1 MEEMHRAG
9 WGGRSPKLLCS
20 VQVSC
25 PPSTSRLQLLEPSHA
40 LQLGVLTEVLLRRHS
55 NGLVISSASRPPSL
69 LGRWRGLA
77 EFQPSYHWFGS
88 PGNQPPSVGAFQK
101 PIHRSSGVV
110 ERDTLGITT
119 DSPFTFTYE
128 IPRVLELLMKLQE
141 FQHCARKGDKDQI
154 YVSLYKSQHHSRPL
168 QSSLTWNSSSAF
180 CFLFFWSFVI
190 LMFQWRN
197 VLNVKNKP
205 VEELGENTFL
215 SSFGSVG
222 KTFASKNLKKCQTQ
236 I

>member
-1 MEEMHRAG
+1 MLLTDRLYIGGSYGPLLDLDDFLEWLPVLRKTVYLLDFWLFIKRIQVRNSQMEEMHRAG

-141 FQHCARKGDKDQI
+141 F
-154 YVSLYKSQHHSRPL
+154 
-168 QSSLTWNSSSAF
+168 
-180 CFLFFWSFVI
+180 
-190 LMFQWRN
+190 
-197 VLNVKNKP
+197 
-205 VEELGENTFL
+205 
-215 SSFGSVG
+215 
-222 KTFASKNLKKCQTQ
+222 
-236 I
+236 